1 MAVFDKISDALNID
15 NTATAITPVTVVP
28 NITNDIGDMSMTTN
42 IDADYILAR
51 SNLHN
56 LSTKLNDLIDE
67 SMFIAV
73 ASETPRSF
81 EVAGK
86 LVDSAIA
93 LNLSLMKLNA
103 ETKKIQNIGNNNT
116 TNNNVTN
123 NTMFV
128 GSTHEL
134 LKCINKMK

>member
-1 MAVFDKISDALNID
+1 MAIFDKIAAALDVD
-15 NTATAITPVTVVP
+15 NTVITPVVVMP
-28 NITNDIGDMSMTTN
+28 SIATDIGDISITTN

-67 SMFIAV
+67 SVAVAV

-103 ETKKIQNIGNNNT
+103 ETKKMQNIGNNT

-128 GSTHEL
+128 GSTAEL
-134 LKCINKMK
+134 LRHINKIK